1 MKSNNHQSQ
10 QPQQQQQQ
18 QSTTDVAISHSTT
31 ISTATEATK
40 AEFQV

>member
-10 QPQQQQQQ
+10 QPQ